1 MAIKVNTALVK
12 STANQIAVVNKN
24 IKNDFTAVQNAINSL
39 NTNWDG
45 SASEAAFRKFNDI
58 KSKHYEKRYGVVNDM
73 VNFMLKQ
80 VGENY
85 ERKETIISSAASA
98 FK

>member
-1 MAIKVNTALVK
+1 MAIKVNTAVVK
-12 STANQIAVVNKN
+12 STANQIATVNKN

-58 KSKHYEKRYGVVNDM
+58 KNKHYDKRYGVVNDM
-73 VNFMLKQ
+73 VSFMLKQ

-85 ERKETIISSAASA
+85 EGTETIISSAASA

>member
-24 IKNDFTAVQNAINSL
+24 IKNDFTSVQNAINSL

-58 KSKHYEKRYGVVNDM
+58 KSKHYEKRYSVVNDM

-85 ERKETIISSAASA
+85 ERTETIISSAASA